1 MGFKKLEKKLWLASP
16 TMHKE
21 EQQFVQNAFDTNWIS
36 TLGENVDKL
45 EEGICDY
52 IGCKHSVALSA
63 GTAALHL
70 AMKMAGVKAGD
81 KVFCSD
87 LTFAATVNPVVYEK
101 AIPVFIDCEYETWN
115 MDPVALEKAF
125 EKHPDVKVGMLFAF
139 LGKSP

>member
-125 EKHPDVKVGMLFAF
+125 EKIENSLSDRI
-139 LGKSP
+139 